1 MGSSRRHAESEG
13 RMKALQYLRDTIDE
27 LYDSEK
33 ERHPMFSEG
42 YNHALSHITEFLD
55 GDAFKRS
62 LEEDGL

>member
-1 MGSSRRHAESEG
+1 
-13 RMKALQYLRDTIDE
+13 MKALQYLRDTIDE